1 MEMSD
6 LVIGLNRS
14 THERGRS
21 LTTLT
26 RRDRYGG
33 NGNVNVIYRFSLI
46 IVEEFL
52 HQCQSGVD
60 RWSMKDKIWST

>member
-1 MEMSD
+1 MSD

-26 RRDRYGG
+26 RRDRYKRWKWKCQCIIQIFPYNSRGIPSPMSIGG
-33 NGNVNVIYRFSLI
+33 R
-46 IVEEFL
+46 
-52 HQCQSGVD
+52 
-60 RWSMKDKIWST
+60 